1 MDAGPPVRVSYALTA
16 LGAQLEGV
24 TRAIEDWGE
33 ALIAVRGE
41 GDAGG
46 VCAAEGEGCAVGE
59 GE

>member
-1 MDAGPPVRVSYALTA
+1 MKRSVDAGPPVRVSYALTA

-24 TRAIEDWGE
+24 TRAIEDWGA

-46 VCAAEGEGCAVGE
+46 VCAGAEE
-59 GE
+59 

>member
-1 MDAGPPVRVSYALTA
+1 MKRSVDAGPPVRVSYALTA
-16 LGAQLEGV
+16 LGTQLEGV

-46 VCAAEGEGCAVGE
+46 VCAGAEE
-59 GE
+59 